1 MCVCCC
7 ITVSTSE
14 VGVIQRCGKFDR
26 LLTPG
31 LSCLCWP
38 FETRVGIVSLRVLEE
53 KFECETKTKD
63 NVFVTLRISVQY
75 QVVHDAVYNAYYLL
89 DSPSS
94 QIEAYVMDSLR
105 SSLCGLTLDEAFV
118 AKEQISIDIQ
128 HHLEDVMV
136 RYGYRILNTLLTDMI
151 PDQRVRDAMNEI
163 NSSRRLRIA
172 AAQSAEGLKV
182 IKVKKAEAEAE
193 SMYLQGVGT
202 ARQRK
207 AIMDGLRE
215 SIVEFSAD
223 VHDTNARD
231 VMDLLILSQYF
242 DTLRELG
249 AGSDVRCI
257 YLPAEP
263 DTGTS
268 LRSSVIQASL
278 IQK

>member
-1 MCVCCC
+1 MCACC
-7 ITVSTSE
+7 ITVTTSE

-26 LLTPG
+26 FLTPG

-38 FETRVGIVSLRVLEE
+38 FESRVGIVSLRVMEE

-63 NVFVTLRISVQY
+63 NVFVTLKISVQY
-75 QVVHDAVYNAYYLL
+75 QVVADAVYNAFYLL
-89 DSPSS
+89 DSPSN

-105 SSLCGLTLDEAFV
+105 SSLCNLNLDEAFV
-118 AKEQISIDIQ
+118 AKEQISIDVQ
-128 HHLEDVMV
+128 HHLEEVMG
-136 RYGYRILNTLLTDMI
+136 RYGYRILNTLLTDMV
-151 PDQRVRDAMNEI
+151 PDHRVREAMNEI
-163 NSSRRLRIA
+163 NSSKRLRIA
-172 AAQSAEGLKV
+172 ASQSAEGLKV

-215 SIVEFSAD
+215 SIVEFSTD
-223 VHDTNARD
+223 VSDTSAKD
-231 VMDLLILSQYF
+231 VMDLLVLSQYF

-249 AGSDVRCI
+249 AGGDVRCI

-268 LRSSVIQASL
+268 LRSSMIQANL
-278 IQK
+278 LKM